1 MTEQTTTVQ
10 PPVEGHL
17 LPEFGIPIVWGKRGA
32 GKTLFSLNSPYTPV
46 HIIDVENS
54 SKDYETHMD
63 RLIERGFF
71 KSKFT
76 RIFTPQWTDFMAEMT
91 RIASTPTIDG
101 ARYGTIVI
109 DTIGQVTEWVKT
121 DEFAK
126 NAAIATK
133 MSQVV
138 WGKVRDRL
146 RNMLLM
152 LSKHADMVIL
162 LAHEREYEH
171 VVSPRCNPGVLELTS
186 VSVRLVRDPNQ
197 QIPDGLITYARLP
210 FWPPRIPQITLSKM
224 LTFIERPA
232 DWDKLTEEEKA
243 PPEPVYVPVAAIP
256 EEGVDD
262 A

>member
-1 MTEQTTTVQ
+1 MTEQTSAQ

-54 SKDYETHMD
+54 SADYETHMD

-71 KSKFT
+71 QHKFT
-76 RIFTPQWTDFMAEMT
+76 RVFTPQWADFMAEMAK
-91 RIASTPTIDG
+91 IAASPTIDG

-126 NAAIATK
+126 NAAIAAK

-197 QIPDGLITYARLP
+197 QIPDGLVTYARLP

-224 LTFIERPA
+224 LTYIEKPA
-232 DWDKLTEEEKA
+232 NWNELTEEQKA
-243 PPEPVYVPVAAIP
+243 PPEPQYIPVVPI